1 MAKTLLSIRDLQ
13 VRALAEIQ
21 KQPGCSNVRII
32 AINRVADKRAE
43 NNWSMCVL
51 SAGAADANIAARAA
65 LDVQHVMRRSPGWK
79 PRRFRND

>member
-43 NNWSMCVL
+43 NNWSCVCYR
-51 SAGAADANIAARAA
+51 RA
-65 LDVQHVMRRSPGWK
+65 LPMPT
-79 PRRFRND
+79 